1 MSIVELFKK
10 SLDFG
15 IGAAALSAEKL
26 KQFADDM
33 VARGEMTSDDARKFV
48 DDISAKAEEEKRAL
62 QEWIC
67 EQISKTLQ
75 HAGAADAD
83 RVERLESRVASLER
97 RVAELNAEMVVRHA
111 ADDSGS

>member
-15 IGAAALSAEKL
+15 LGAAALSAEKL

-33 VARGEMTSDDARKFV
+33 VARGEMSSDDAKRFV
-48 DDISAKAEEEKRAL
+48 DDVSAKAEEEKRSL

-67 EQISKTLQ
+67 EQISSTLQ
-75 HAGAADAD
+75 RAGVAEAD

-111 ADDSGS
+111 TDDSGN